1 MRIYHGIRQNQIH
14 ERDVLCNVYCNND
27 NVDLC
32 DVNEIIESLA
42 VRKTKYRSL
51 PILSSGLSKVNRMN
65 WRLLPLI
72 DPTVDRYMSRDV
84 DSQVN
89 PREVAAVKQWLQ
101 SDYTFHVMRDHWAH
115 IMPIMAGKLSL
126 FVLLKLNQIN
136 DLI

>member
-1 MRIYHGIRQNQIH
+1 MY
-14 ERDVLCNVYCNND
+14 EKVACF
-27 NVDLC
+27 
-32 DVNEIIESLA
+32 
-42 VRKTKYRSL
+42 
-51 PILSSGLSKVNRMN
+51 LSSGLSKVNRMN